1 MVASVWAFFTAE
13 GCPCVEG
20 PRSVYL
26 LFLGGHLTTIN
37 QTSVAVCGPVFVWM
51 YILGLLSLVYLSL
64 GGSHSSHSCKLEE
77 KTAASGA
84 SHCLQHLPP
93 PPPKARETLHY
104 SGGWRGQQWGLTGSL
119 LPQQDP
125 SVSYPRLHLS
135 LKELQGL
142 FRQQLGVEMA
152 TTVTVESVEK
162 APLLTKEVLQA
173 VRG

>member
-1 MVASVWAFFTAE
+1 MFIS
-13 GCPCVEG
+13 
-20 PRSVYL
+20 
-26 LFLGGHLTTIN
+26 FLGGHLTTIN

-51 YILGLLSLVYLSL
+51 YILGLLYLVYLSL
-64 GGSHSSHSCKLEE
+64 GGSHSCKLEE

-93 PPPKARETLHY
+93 PPPKAREMLCY
-104 SGGWRGQQWGLTGSL
+104 SGGWRGQQWVLTGSL

>member
-1 MVASVWAFFTAE
+1 MFIS
-13 GCPCVEG
+13 
-20 PRSVYL
+20 
-26 LFLGGHLTTIN
+26 FLGGHLTTIN

-51 YILGLLSLVYLSL
+51 YILGLLYLVYLSL
-64 GGSHSSHSCKLEE
+64 GGSHRCKLEE

-93 PPPKARETLHY
+93 PPPKAREMLCY
-104 SGGWRGQQWGLTGSL
+104 SGGWRGQQWVLTGSL